1 MGTVWKWRL
10 SVLFAI
16 ACTAPAMAS
25 AGNAPALA
33 PPGDKDLA
41 GTHCAIGEEKF
52 LPGDYYYCIASQSYG
67 QHDYANAKRFFTTA
81 ASWASKPAQYV
92 LGVMALNG
100 DQQPKNRPLA
110 LAWLSLAAERPNS
123 SFKAD
128 YQAAYDSATAAD
140 RQAAEDLLTKM
151 KPVYADATAAPR
163 AEQRYAQGMAML
175 ARLDSGASTY
185 CMAGIAMQADS
196 AAAASQSCP
205 PIQVVVAGIDR
216 TAAALFDG
224 WAGHVVVGPLQQ
236 ADGTNGVK

>member
-1 MGTVWKWRL
+1 MESVSKRWL

-16 ACTAPAMAS
+16 ACAAPMMAS
-25 AGNAPALA
+25 AGHAPAD
-33 PPGDKDLA
+33 PPPSDKDLA
-41 GTHCAIGEEKF
+41 STNCAIGEEKF

-100 DQQPKNRPLA
+100 DQQPKNSPLA

-140 RQAAEDLLTKM
+140 RRAAEDLLAKM
-151 KPVYADATAAPR
+151 KPVYADATAARR
-163 AEQRYAQGMAML
+163 AEQRYTQGMAML
-175 ARLDSGASTY
+175 ARLDAGGGQY
-185 CMAGIAMQADS
+185 CMAGIATQDGS
-196 AAAASQSCP
+196 AASPESCP
-205 PIQVVVAGIDR
+205 PIQVVAAGVDR
-216 TAAALFDG
+216 AAAAVFDG
-224 WAGHVVVGPLQQ
+224 WGSHVSVGPLQQ
-236 ADGTNGVK
+236 AGTPTGIK